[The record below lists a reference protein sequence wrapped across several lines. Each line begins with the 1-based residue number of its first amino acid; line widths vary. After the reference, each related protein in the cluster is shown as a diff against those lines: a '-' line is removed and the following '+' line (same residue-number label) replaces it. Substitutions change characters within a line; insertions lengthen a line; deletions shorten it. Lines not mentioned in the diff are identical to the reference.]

1 MLDRLGYKIGF
12 GILMIVLGIVLE
24 TYNVGGEDFLGFASV
39 GNWLIYIG
47 FLSIAVMILQ
57 SFEKKKRKTD
67 ERMYFV
73 ANKANRITFLVVIIA
88 SFAVIILDG
97 ISRITMPYSLFMSYF
112 ICGVLVAYLVSYWVL
127 LKKY

>member
-1 MLDRLGYKIGF
+1 LLDRLGYKIGF

-112 ICGVLVAYLVSYWVL
+112 ICGY
-127 LKKY
+127 